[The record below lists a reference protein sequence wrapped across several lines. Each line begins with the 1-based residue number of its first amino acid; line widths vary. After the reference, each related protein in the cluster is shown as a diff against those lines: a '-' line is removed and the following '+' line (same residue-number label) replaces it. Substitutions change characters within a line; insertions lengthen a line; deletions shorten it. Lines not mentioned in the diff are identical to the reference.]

1 MYIGMPLIW
10 TSIDGQIPCWMT
22 IFNKLEGCTSWRSGW
37 GHGRCRGRGRPCAW
51 ATLNEQV
58 LYDVSSDSRTHGDFA
73 IANGDVG
80 VADVRAAARERSL
93 IKSSVFVKNIAREM
107 ARLRRANTR
116 LQQANYEK
124 DNALQY
130 YKVTAELTLVHIYET
145 LFCFVLLICIHSS
158 LCIT

>member
-1 MYIGMPLIW
+1 VDEDMEDAEGEEDHVHEQPCMSRCCMTCLLIREPMG
-10 TSIDGQIPCWMT
+10 I
-22 IFNKLEGCTSWRSGW
+22 
-37 GHGRCRGRGRPCAW
+37 
-51 ATLNEQV
+51 
-58 LYDVSSDSRTHGDFA
+58 FA

-107 ARLRRANTR
+107 ARLRRANAR